1 MFSMYVLNTGIRI
14 PPTYAQN
21 NRLHGGMHSWTAPD
35 SLPVLQAQARYQIQ
49 AKEIELTLSNEIIM
63 FMLARLKVN
72 CIQGHI
78 KQ

>member
-1 MFSMYVLNTGIRI
+1 
-14 PPTYAQN
+14 
-21 NRLHGGMHSWTAPD
+21 
-35 SLPVLQAQARYQIQ
+35 VLQAQARYQIQ